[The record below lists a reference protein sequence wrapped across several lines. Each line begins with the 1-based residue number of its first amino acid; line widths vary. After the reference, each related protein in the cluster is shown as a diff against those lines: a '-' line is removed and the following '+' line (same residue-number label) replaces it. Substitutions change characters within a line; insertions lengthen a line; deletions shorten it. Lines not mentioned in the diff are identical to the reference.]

1 VKKFLTEQKHLA
13 PRRQG
18 TEAERKPNSCLFRI
32 SVAPRLG
39 ARWLISSQQIAGIAF
54 GDASAMVRAMLRLLN
69 NRVTFLVQ
77 IGSINHR
84 DKIFVTDKVGS
95 FILF

>member
-1 VKKFLTEQKHLA
+1 
-13 PRRQG
+13 
-18 TEAERKPNSCLFRI
+18 
-32 SVAPRLG
+32 
-39 ARWLISSQQIAGIAF
+39 
-54 GDASAMVRAMLRLLN
+54 MVRAMLRLLN